1 MHKLTSAKPSNV
13 LKLITGKSRRPEPP
27 ISNIK
32 ASDDSIRELKKTFTK
47 AGKCYRKELL
57 NSLPVLAV
65 ATFII
70 NVVVLFNYKKLLVSS
85 LIKKSDNM
93 LFGLITINKKEGAQ
107 KYAISQGF
115 NTHFINKTIL
125 IKALNGLGL

>member
-1 MHKLTSAKPSNV
+1 MHKLMSAKPLNA

-32 ASDDSIRELKKTFTK
+32 ASDDSIKELKKTPIK
-47 AGKCYRKELL
+47 AGKYYRKELL
-57 NSLPVLAV
+57 NSLLVLAV
-65 ATFII
+65 ATFIMNI
-70 NVVVLFNYKKLLVSS
+70 IILFNYKKLFILS

-107 KYAISQGF
+107 KYAI
-115 NTHFINKTIL
+115 L
-125 IKALNGLGL
+125 